1 MRSNLELLDNLKFY
15 VLNIKLWF
23 WVVDGNV
30 SIRNFVW
37 VENIFL
43 KKNIHLEHALILET
57 ILLVYRQFLL
67 MIDLKLN
74 RVLMD
79 HKKLFVNHWGISVDK
94 I

>member
-15 VLNIKLWF
+15 VLNIKLWS

-30 SIRNFVW
+30 SIRNLVW

-79 HKKLFVNHWGISVDK
+79 HKELFVNHWGISVDK